1 MLECLKSN
9 WFQYLLAP
17 SLTIILYGVA
27 FASVLSRKWSRPFP
41 CISLYVGF
49 YFLSFVSLYS
59 IFLLRFTSG
68 EPRRVA
74 CLIYD
79 DGYYLIGIIGLGL
92 FFAFV
97 CEFLI
102 RAVKVA
108 VSLVVTASTI
118 TAVLLILGFV
128 ASSEALERGWLQ
140 VAYSLSFNSVTL
152 ILSATLAIAVVTYR
166 KILGLRHRA
175 GVLALSLLI
184 HELVHLFAR
193 VSEFLRGKPAYEIL
207 SDIAFLVL
215 SGILCWVLRS
225 GPEALTGSDVLQTSA
240 TA

>member
-9 WFQYLLAP
+9 WFQCLLAP

-102 RAVKVA
+102 RAVKVR
-108 VSLVVTASTI
+108 VSLIAIPISI
-118 TAVLLILGFV
+118 TAVLLILGFL
-128 ASSEALERGWLQ
+128 ASSKVPERSWLQ
-140 VAYSLSFNSVTL
+140 LAYYLSFNTL
-152 ILSATLAIAVVTYR
+152 TFILAATLAIVVVDYR
-166 KILGLRHRA
+166 RVLSLQRRA
-175 GVLALSLLI
+175 RAFAWGLLI
-184 HELVHLFAR
+184 HELVQLFAR
-193 VSEFLRGKPAYEIL
+193 VSALLRGKPAYEIL